1 MPAETDQRDPRPPV
15 VVITGPTASGKTEL
29 AIALAERF
37 DGEIVNADSMQVFRH
52 MDIGTAKPTAEERR
66 RVPHHL
72 FDVANPDEHYSAGR
86 YAQEARAAAAA
97 IHARGHVVFL
107 TGGTGL
113 YIRAFLDGLVET
125 GRADP
130 HIRER
135 LEREQSRAE
144 GEGDPTR
151 LHRRLA
157 EFDPEAADKIHPNDV
172 RRVVR
177 ALEILEQSGQR
188 ASSVRDA
195 HGFRDRPFRVLHL
208 CIDPG
213 REALHER
220 IARRSKAMIDGGL
233 LREVR
238 QLRELGYGPEL
249 RPMQAIGYR
258 HIQPVVDGADTL
270 VNALAAL
277 ETDTRR
283 FARRQRTWIRAV
295 PDVEWFDPADA
306 DAIFAR
312 VERFLAGDE
321 TGAREQGVQTATA
334 EAERGPSRRDARGTR
349 SRAAESAG

>member
-1 MPAETDQRDPRPPV
+1 MQGDRPR
-15 VVITGPTASGKTEL
+15 
-29 AIALAERF
+29 
-37 DGEIVNADSMQVFRH
+37 Q
-52 MDIGTAKPTAEERR
+52 IG
-66 RVPHHL
+66 V
-72 FDVANPDEHYSAGR
+72 AGR
-86 YAQEARAAAAA
+86 VDAVQAGAEHGHGGAASIDGALM
-97 IHARGHVVFL
+97 RG
-107 TGGTGL
+107 
-113 YIRAFLDGLVET
+113 
-125 GRADP
+125 
-130 HIRER
+130 
-135 LEREQSRAE
+135 
-144 GEGDPTR
+144 
-151 LHRRLA
+151 
-157 EFDPEAADKIHPNDV
+157 
-172 RRVVR
+172 
-177 ALEILEQSGQR
+177 
-188 ASSVRDA
+188 
-195 HGFRDRPFRVLHL
+195 

-220 IARRSKAMIDGGL
+220 IARRSKEMIDGGL